1 MLQDLTAVPNLI
13 SVCREGLNEDL
24 FKLADED

>member
-1 MLQDLTAVPNLI
+1 MLHDLTTAPNQI